1 MLICISGNKRF
12 SYVGY
17 TNNLKKRLNLHNTS
31 RGAKYTKGR
40 NWTIIYKKKYYSKSL
55 AMKEEYR
62 LKKNYYLRN
71 KIKLEYQE
79 TYV

>member
-1 MLICISGNKRF
+1 MLINISDKGTF

-17 TNNLKKRLNLHNTS
+17 TNKLQKRLELHNTS

-40 NWTIIYKKKYYSKSL
+40 IWTIIYKKKYYSKSI
-55 AMKEEYR
+55 AMKEEYK

-71 KIKLEYQE
+71 KIKKKYQNSHA
-79 TYV
+79 